1 MLDLAERMS
10 RAKPSA
16 LMAAAEKAK
25 QLRAQGRE
33 VISFSIGVPNFLPG
47 QHVYDAAAAAL
58 ETDSGQY
65 GSNRGPD
72 ALLDAFI
79 EHMRQIGLTG
89 YERRNCVTG
98 DGAKHVLYNLFEALL
113 NEGDGISFPVPYWTS
128 YIDIA
133 QIVGARVDADSR
145 FGRTQLQDHPA
156 AARRSAGEEA
166 ESVPVQQSI
175 ESNRHGLRRK

>member
-25 QLRAQGRE
+25 QLRAQGRD

-47 QHVYDAAAAAL
+47 QHVYEAAAAAL

-89 YERRNCVTG
+89 YERRSCVTG
-98 DGAKHVLYNLFEALL
+98 NGAKHVLYNLFEALL
-113 NEGDGISFPVPYWTS
+113 DDGDGIAFPVPGT
-128 YIDIA
+128 
-133 QIVGARVDADSR
+133 G
-145 FGRTQLQDHPA
+145 PA
-156 AARRSAGEEA
+156 TTTWPRLSAPG
-166 ESVPVQQSI
+166 
-175 ESNRHGLRRK
+175 